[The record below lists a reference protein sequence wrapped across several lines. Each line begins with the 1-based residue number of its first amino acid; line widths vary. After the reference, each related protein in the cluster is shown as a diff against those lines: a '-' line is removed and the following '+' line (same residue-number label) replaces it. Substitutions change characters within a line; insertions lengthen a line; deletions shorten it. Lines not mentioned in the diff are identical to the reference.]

1 MRVIKAVWS
10 GFNSISTRSPTD
22 TGLVLRIP
30 FNLKL
35 PLILQRIESPF
46 SVRTIY
52 QLPVFFV
59 TRPSMQWNLMN
70 KDSKRW
76 EQRQTEIS
84 FPIWLCRT
92 ASYLRSDKDTYKREL
107 SKTKLALILFCR
119 AEVFSSFN
127 SKIVKVKCRG
137 KRKLHFRLDYAEPP
151 PIFHKYNEGRESDN
165 NECICFFELHSLPAV
180 SRSPTGTP
188 PISSAMSR
196 GIVLKGSF
204 WTAFIHS
211 DALWVFSLLPCRVP

>member
-1 MRVIKAVWS
+1 
-10 GFNSISTRSPTD
+10 
-22 TGLVLRIP
+22 
-30 FNLKL
+30 
-35 PLILQRIESPF
+35 
-46 SVRTIY
+46 
-52 QLPVFFV
+52 
-59 TRPSMQWNLMN
+59 MN

-137 KRKLHFRLDYAEPP
+137 ERKSYFQLDYAEPP
-151 PIFHKYNEGRESDN
+151 PIFYKYNEGRESDN
-165 NECICFFELHSLPAV
+165 NECICFLNCILDLSPAV
-180 SRSPTGTP
+180 SRSLMGCSRRNIGGVLVGREGVNSTIEKSYVIFFNPSPQKWRFFGVS
-188 PISSAMSR
+188 PILLRNTA
-196 GIVLKGSF
+196 GEKCKCNPSF
-204 WTAFIHS
+204 SIK
-211 DALWVFSLLPCRVP
+211 

>member
-137 KRKLHFRLDYAEPP
+137 KRKSYFQLCHSTLT
-151 PIFHKYNEGRESDN
+151 FHKYSERWAQRQAKITFSAWLCRTASD
-165 NECICFFELHSLPAV
+165 ILQIYKK
-180 SRSPTGTP
+180 T
-188 PISSAMSR
+188 
-196 GIVLKGSF
+196 
-204 WTAFIHS
+204 
-211 DALWVFSLLPCRVP
+211 RVG